1 MTKPLG
7 EFDEAQG
14 SPNTSALQFLGDN
27 LKPDQILN
35 LAVALPFVIRSNASG
50 GLDFVVPF
58 DCTVF
63 DVIVQASG
71 STGSATVTLSNDGDA
86 VTNAIIMSTDKA
98 ITRAGTIDSAYS
110 SFSEGDNF
118 TLTTNGASDK
128 GLIKLMVLKD

>member
-7 EFDEAQG
+7 EFDAAQG
-14 SPNTSALQFLGDN
+14 SPNSSALQFLGDN

-35 LAVALPFVIRSNASG
+35 LSVALPFVIGSDASG

-58 DCTVF
+58 DCTVY

-86 VTNAIIMSTDKA
+86 VTNAIIMATDKA
-98 ITRAGTIDSAYS
+98 ITRAGTINSAYS
-110 SFSEGDNF
+110 SFSEGDLF

-128 GLIKLMVLKD
+128 GLVKLMVLKD